1 MISMDLNVTTLAAV
15 DFTIDIPAVA
25 FTGATFVMSLWIKW
39 DGWKKRKRDAVA
51 DESRKLVEQK
61 QDHANAVAVQAVT
74 DTKAVALATHKLV
87 NRDMSLVRGK
97 LAVAARRLADATGLE
112 QDRLA
117 ADEAEAAFHQQVAA
131 QAAVDNAQQAT
142 RPPQYRRD
150 EP

>member
-1 MISMDLNVTTLAAV
+1 MIAELQYDMVKDAV
-15 DFTIDIPAVA
+15 GLLVAVA
-25 FTGATFVMSLWIKW
+25 LGFLQWRNGSRLKAAA
-39 DGWKKRKRDAVA
+39 DAS
-51 DESRKLVEQK
+51 ELRERK

-117 ADEAEAAFHQQVAA
+117 ADEAESDFRQQVAA

-142 RPPQYRRD
+142 RPPLYRR
-150 EP
+150 EQP